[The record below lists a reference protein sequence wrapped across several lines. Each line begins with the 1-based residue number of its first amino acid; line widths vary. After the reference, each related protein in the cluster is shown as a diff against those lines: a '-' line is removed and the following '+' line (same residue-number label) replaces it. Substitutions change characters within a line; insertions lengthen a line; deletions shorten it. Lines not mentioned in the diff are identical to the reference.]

1 MGFDGGR
8 SALRWGMLTAAVA
21 AAGVIVLVQ
30 TGFDRLEADFQTDAR
45 IAHRLL
51 SQSAAQHDAVLAM
64 LALLQPTGDRDGPAR
79 RLPAIYP
86 HILRVER
93 REPAGAWPAD
103 AVARGVD
110 AAQEESRRLRHPVA
124 AGKYLGAGK
133 IWLVLSAEPSSY
145 AIELDLKGMVAPTE
159 WPESLQEATDVQLVL
174 GPVEFHWNDRRPAD
188 RTEGAAKAPDSA
200 AAPPSALR
208 RFAFNK
214 RLASDS
220 QPFELVVG
228 RGVGWAELPWAGM
241 LLWISLAIAGG
252 GLSYSYFRQRQA
264 RVRAE
269 RLLRLGQTSRLGAL
283 GELTA
288 GLAHELNQPLTAVMA
303 NTQAAGRLL
312 DEVPAELAV
321 AREAMRQAARQ
332 ARRASD
338 VLNRLRRLIERPGSA
353 DAIQAV
359 GLRDIVDRVI
369 DLLQPE
375 LRARSVRLN
384 VSGNRTL
391 VVMADPVGLEQII
404 HNLVAN
410 SMNALEQVPK
420 ADRSIALAL
429 QPGDDP
435 RFVTLQVLDTGPGL
449 SSDVLPHVFE
459 PFFTTRA
466 GGLGLGLSLCESL
479 AQGMG
484 GRLAAGNGATGGAAF
499 TLWLLRRA

>member
-1 MGFDGGR
+1 MGSDGGR
-8 SALRWGMLTAAVA
+8 SVWRWGLLTGAVA
-21 AAGVIVLVQ
+21 IAGVVVLVQ
-30 TGFDRLEADFQTDAR
+30 TGIDRLEADFQTDAR

-103 AVARGVD
+103 AVARGV
-110 AAQEESRRLRHPVA
+110 AAAHEESRRLRHPVA
-124 AGKYLGAGK
+124 AGKDVGEGR
-133 IWLVLSAEPSSY
+133 IWLVLASEPASY

-159 WPESLQEATDVQLVL
+159 WPESLQGATDVRLVL
-174 GPVEFHWNDRRPAD
+174 APGEFHWNDRRPAD
-188 RTEGAAKAPDSA
+188 RAGGDDSA
-200 AAPPSALR
+200 SAPLSAMR
-208 RFAFNK
+208 RFTFNK

-220 QPFELVVG
+220 QPFDLVVG
-228 RGVGWAELPWAGM
+228 RSLGWAELPWAGL
-241 LLWISLAIAGG
+241 LLWISLAMAGG
-252 GLSYSYFRQRQA
+252 ALSYSYFRQRRA

-269 RLLRLGQTSRLGAL
+269 ELLRLGQTSRLGAL

-312 DEVPAELAV
+312 DEGPAEIAV

-353 DAIQAV
+353 DAVQAV
-359 GLRDIVDRVI
+359 RLRDIVDRAI

-375 LRARSVRLN
+375 LRAR
-384 VSGNRTL
+384 GITL
-391 VVMADPVGLEQII
+391 HVNGVKAPVVMGDPVGLEQII
-404 HNLVAN
+404 HNLVTN

-420 ADRSIALAL
+420 AKRSIVLAV
-429 QPGDDP
+429 QPDEDP
-435 RFVTLQVLDTGPGL
+435 RFMTLQVLDTGPGL
-449 SSDVLPHVFE
+449 PSHVLPHVFE

-479 AQGMG
+479 AQSMG
-484 GRLAAGNGATGGAAF
+484 GRVAAGNRAAGGAVF
-499 TLWLLRRA
+499 TVWLLRRA

>member
-1 MGFDGGR
+1 
-8 SALRWGMLTAAVA
+8 MLTGAVA

-86 HILRVER
+86 HILRVVR

-124 AGKYLGAGK
+124 TGKDLGVGR
-133 IWLVLSAEPSSY
+133 IWLALSAEPASY

-159 WPESLQEATDVQLVL
+159 WPGSLQGETDVQLLL
-174 GPVEFHWNDRRPAD
+174 GPDEFHWNDRRPAD
-188 RTEGAAKAPDSA
+188 RTGGAAPAS
-200 AAPPSALR
+200 APPSALR

-214 RLASDS
+214 HLASDS

-228 RGVGWAELPWAGM
+228 RSVGWAELPWAGM
-241 LLWISLAIAGG
+241 LLWISLAMAGG

-269 RLLRLGQTSRLGAL
+269 ELLRLGQTSRLGAL

-312 DEVPAELAV
+312 DEGPAGLAV

-353 DAIQAV
+353 DAVQAV
-359 GLRDIVDRVI
+359 RLRGIVDRAI

-375 LRARSVRLN
+375 VRARGIRLH
-384 VSGNRTL
+384 VSGGRTL
-391 VVMADPVGLEQII
+391 VVMGDPVGLEQII
-404 HNLVAN
+404 HNLVTN

-420 ADRSIALAL
+420 ANRSIALAL
-429 QPGDDP
+429 QPDDDP

-449 SSDVLPHVFE
+449 PSDVLPHVFE

-479 AQGMG
+479 AQAMG
-484 GRLAAGNGATGGAAF
+484 GRLAAGNRAAGGAVF